1 MLSSP
6 PRESSTRPKPREDW
20 IWRYIGEI
28 ASTPTEQ
35 RTRTIQV
42 SSDMCQAFS
51 EIERDRALR
60 GVAHVGRERQ
70 GRVQAT
76 EDQGTRR
83 ERCSGRP
90 IQSVDQQ
97 RVEGDYEEPQREI

>member
-28 ASTPTEQ
+28 ASTPAEQ

-42 SSDMCQAFS
+42 SSEMCQAFS
-51 EIERDRALR
+51 EIERFEGWLMSGASDKVGYKQLKIKALAVS
-60 GVAHVGRERQ
+60 GVAGVRSSQ
-70 GRVQAT
+70 WTSSALMAT
-76 EDQGTRR
+76 MR
-83 ERCSGRP
+83 SP
-90 IQSVDQQ
+90 S
-97 RVEGDYEEPQREI
+97 